1 MKLLRRRSLP
11 VVLALAF
18 AATAA
23 VAPPLQAQQTGRI
36 EGVVKDSAGGRPVV
50 AAQVSITGTTRG
62 GLTDEQGRY
71 AISGIP
77 AGTVTVSVQ
86 RIGFAPLQRQAT
98 VTAGGTTRV
107 DLTVATIA
115 VSLSEVVTIGYGATS
130 RANVTS
136 AIATVDS
143 NAVKNVPVIS
153 IDNAFQGKIA
163 GVQVMQNSGEPGG
176 AVSVR
181 VRGPSSL
188 NAGNQPLYVVDGVPV
203 IQGTFEQLSPSGQR
217 MSAISGI
224 NADEVERIDVLK
236 DAAATAIY
244 GSRGSNGVILI
255 TTKRGGLG
263 DRMRFNVSTYG
274 GTQNVDRKLDLLN
287 ASQYVEVMNEA
298 RTNQGQAL
306 RFTACPAPATRGC
319 QGIDSVSYDWQD
331 AVFRS
336 APISDVQLS
345 MSGGNDRARLFL
357 SAANFAQS
365 GIVIGSRYQ
374 RQSVRLNVDANATSR
389 ILISTSM
396 GFGRE
401 DNNRVP
407 GDQSTSGVVT
417 NALAEQ
423 PFTPIVGSHFGYSGT
438 RENLLYMNPVA
449 TAMYNKYNLSTLRA
463 FGNLESKVTLT
474 DRLNVTGRI
483 GGDVY
488 GVDDLR
494 WLSPKVDRG
503 SGASVGGI
511 GSSGHTTV
519 TRYLMEGFANL
530 DAIQNTRH
538 RLSITGGSSVEY
550 NKSELNYVSG
560 QGFPTGFETYIRT
573 AAQIENYDG
582 SATSNNLVSFFSRAS
597 YSLLDRYQVSASLRT
612 DGSSRFGSSNRYGVF
627 PAVSA
632 GWTVTEEPFASGL
645 AQHGT
650 LKLRASYG
658 RTGNQGIGDFASRTL
673 ASAAAYNGQAGL
685 AGSQFGNPDLK
696 WEQTRESDVGADL
709 TVFNGRV
716 GLIIDGYVRNTSNLL
731 VQRPVPATS
740 GYTTVWSNVGS
751 LRNKGV
757 DMALH
762 TINYTTRGGGF
773 NWTSDFNI
781 TWNRNEVT
789 DLYRPPGDTS
799 KLPPP
804 PVTFTTSSRITSA
817 AAVGQP
823 LGTFYLFKFLRVD
836 PATGNALYAT
846 YDGKESLAPSSTT
859 DLMYVGNP
867 QPKYYGGFTNVF
879 EIGAFDLRGFLQFSQ
894 GGQVLNMFRIFSDD
908 GGNASDNKVANVL
921 KRWRKPGDVTDVP
934 RMGTTSG
941 ARLFSSRF
949 IEDGSFVRF
958 GELTLGYRVPQRF
971 AQRAKFNNARIFF
984 SGRNL
989 KTWTKYSGYNPDVN
1003 STASSNVVMGVD
1015 YYAYPLARTF
1025 TFGVNAGW

>member
-1 MKLLRRRSLP
+1 MKLLRRRRSLP
-11 VVLALAF
+11 VTLVVALA
-18 AATAA
+18 AAISIATPAH
-23 VAPPLQAQQTGRI
+23 AQQTGRI

-50 AAQVSITGTTRG
+50 AAQVSITGTSRG
-62 GLTDEQGRY
+62 NLTDEQGRY
-71 AISGIP
+71 VISGIP
-77 AGTVTVSVQ
+77 AGNVTVSVQ
-86 RIGFAPLQRQAT
+86 RIGFAPATRQAT
-98 VTAGGTTRV
+98 VTEGTTTRV
-107 DLTVATIA
+107 DFTMTTVA

-143 NAVKNVPVIS
+143 MAVKNVPVIS

-176 AVSVR
+176 AVAVR

-188 NAGNQPLYVVDGVPV
+188 NAGNQPLYVVDGIPV
-203 IQGTFEQLSPSGQR
+203 IQGSFEQLPPSGQR
-217 MSAISGI
+217 MSSISGI

-255 TTKRGGLG
+255 TTKRGGIG
-263 DRMRFNVSTYG
+263 DRMRFSLSTYG
-274 GTQNVDRKLDLLN
+274 GSQTVDKKIDLLN
-287 ASQYVEVMNEA
+287 ASEYVEVMNEA

-306 RFTACPAPATRGC
+306 RFTACPKPATRGC
-319 QGIDSVSYDWQD
+319 QGVDSVSYDWQD
-331 AVFRS
+331 AIFRS

-345 MSGGNDRARLFL
+345 MSGGNDRARMFL
-357 SAANFAQS
+357 SASNFSQT
-365 GIVIGSRYQ
+365 GIVLASAYQ
-374 RQSVRLNVDANATSR
+374 RQNVRLNVDANATNR

-401 DNNRVP
+401 NNNRVP
-407 GDQSTSGVVT
+407 GDQSTSGVLT
-417 NALAEQ
+417 NAVAEQ
-423 PFTPIVGSHFGYSGT
+423 PFSPINGSHFGYSGT

-449 TAMYNKYNLSTLRA
+449 TAQYNKYNVGTLRA
-463 FGNLESKVTLT
+463 FGNLETKVTFT
-474 DRLNVTGRI
+474 DRFNATARV

-519 TRYLMEGFANL
+519 TRYLMEGFGNL
-530 DAIQNTRH
+530 DILQNAKQ
-538 RLSITGGSSVEY
+538 RLSVTAGSSVEK
-550 NKSELNYVSG
+550 NKTELNYVSG
-560 QGFPTGFETYIRT
+560 QGFPTGFDTYIRT

-582 SATSNNLVSFFSRAS
+582 SATTNNLVSFFSRAS
-597 YSLLDRYQVSASLRT
+597 YSLLERYQLSASLRT
-612 DGSSRFGSSNRYGVF
+612 DGSSRFGSANRYGVF
-627 PAVSA
+627 PAFSA
-632 GWTVTEEPFASGL
+632 GWTVTEEGFASAL
-645 AQHGT
+645 ARHATVKFRG
-650 LKLRASYG
+650 SYG
-658 RTGNQGIGDFASRTL
+658 ITGNQGIGDFASRTL
-673 ASAAAYNGQAGL
+673 ASAAPYNGQAGL

-696 WEQTRESDVGADL
+696 WEQTREADIGADI
-709 TVFNGRV
+709 TVLDGRV

-751 LRNKGV
+751 LQNKGV
-757 DMALH
+757 DMSLH
-762 TINYTTRGGGF
+762 TVNYQGRGGKF

-781 TWNRNEVT
+781 TFNTNKVT
-789 DLYRPPGDTS
+789 DLYRANGDTTT
-799 KLPPP
+799 PR
-804 PVTFTTSSRITSA
+804 VTFTTSSRVTSVA
-817 AAVGQP
+817 AIGQP

-836 PATGNALYAT
+836 PETGNALYAT

-867 QPKYYGGFTNVF
+867 MPKYYGGFTNMF
-879 EIGAFDLRGFLQFSQ
+879 EAGPFELRGFFQFSQ
-894 GGQVLNMFRIFSDD
+894 GSQVLNMMRIFADD
-908 GGNASDNKVANVL
+908 GGNSSDNKVANVL
-921 KRWRKPGDVTDVP
+921 GRWRKPGDITNVP

-941 ARLFSSRF
+941 ARLFSDRF

-958 GELTLGYRVPQRF
+958 NELTFAYRVPSRF
-971 AQRAKFNNARIFF
+971 AQRAKFNNARVFV

-989 KTWTKYSGYNPDVN
+989 KTWTKYTGYNPDVN